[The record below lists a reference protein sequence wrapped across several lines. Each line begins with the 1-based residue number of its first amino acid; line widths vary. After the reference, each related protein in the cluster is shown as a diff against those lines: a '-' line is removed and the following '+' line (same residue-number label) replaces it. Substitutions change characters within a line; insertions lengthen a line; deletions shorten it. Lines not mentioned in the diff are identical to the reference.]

1 MNKIQ
6 GLVTSLAGVMS
17 TFAVGVNLKAP
28 TPPDNTENSKY
39 SDVLVLDREG
49 NITLNLQNKRVKENI
64 EEQIRIASK
73 ISVEKASSDNK

>member
-28 TPPDNTENSKY
+28 TPPNNTENSKY

-49 NITLNLQNKRVKENI
+49 NIYHF
-64 EEQIRIASK
+64 
-73 ISVEKASSDNK
+73 